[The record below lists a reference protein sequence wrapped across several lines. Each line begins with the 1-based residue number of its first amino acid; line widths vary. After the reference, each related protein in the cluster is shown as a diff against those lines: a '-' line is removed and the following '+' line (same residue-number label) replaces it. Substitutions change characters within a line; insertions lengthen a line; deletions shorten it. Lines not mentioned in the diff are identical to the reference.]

1 MTILSSDGLYE
12 DLPAYPTDEEI
23 LDNYRNF
30 SAEADFPVLDPECW
44 DDDPLTSDELKP
56 ILLICFDGMP

>member
-1 MTILSSDGLYE
+1 MTILSNDGLYE

-30 SAEADFPVLDPECW
+30 STEWNFPVLDLECW
-44 DDDPLTSDELKP
+44 DADPLTSDELKP
-56 ILLICFDGMP
+56 ILLGSDGGTP

>member
-12 DLPAYPTDEEI
+12 DLPDYPTDEEI

-30 SAEADFPVLDPECW
+30 STDADFPVLDAECW
-44 DDDPLTSDELKP
+44 DDDPLTPAELSP
-56 ILLICFDGMP
+56 ILPVFFGGMP